1 MIDPLTNAEVD
12 EQADIN
18 IISDDQLD
26 KEARKVLEAEKLSE
40 RAEKADKKIG
50 RLSGIFRN
58 RDPDKKLFG
67 LFEDKEDMQDRIT
80 KLENQMDKAEE
91 MINKFQPWAA
101 DPMGSFIAAAGR
113 NMPKGITKF
122 AAIIMALTVTYKA
135 IIAMVSSMF
144 QPGSVFDIRKK
155 VLEAAKSIPE
165 LNYLINVRNGNVFFT
180 ADTSIS
186 QTAPTT
192 SNTERMRDGHMR
204 FNYFYLG
211 DTLGDVV

>member
-80 KLENQMDKAEE
+80 KLENQME
-91 MINKFQPWAA
+91 MACRIYPC
-101 DPMGSFIAAAGR
+101 
-113 NMPKGITKF
+113 
-122 AAIIMALTVTYKA
+122 IIL
-135 IIAMVSSMF
+135 
-144 QPGSVFDIRKK
+144 
-155 VLEAAKSIPE
+155 L
-165 LNYLINVRNGNVFFT
+165 
-180 ADTSIS
+180 
-186 QTAPTT
+186 
-192 SNTERMRDGHMR
+192 
-204 FNYFYLG
+204 
-211 DTLGDVV
+211 